1 MAEAR
6 VALPGAPP
14 ARPEARTAMPEERGA
29 TPHGPPEAAVALADV
44 LDGLARVVSSLPAA
58 HYARRTVGEYNA
70 SVGAHVRHCLDHVR
84 ALLLAASSGVLDGIL
99 DYESRRR
106 GTPIESSPTA
116 ALAAIGRLRAGA
128 LALPRGIVD
137 RPVLVRDRVAAAG
150 EPIGAR
156 STVGRELIFVC
167 SHTTHHGAIIAAM
180 VRRLGHE
187 TPERFGYAPSTIAFL
202 EGSACAR

>member
-6 VALPGAPP
+6 VAVP
-14 ARPEARTAMPEERGA
+14 AARTAMPGTRGA
-29 TPHGPPEAAVALADV
+29 TPDSPPEAAVALADV
-44 LDGLARVVSSLPAA
+44 LEDLARVVSSLPAE
-58 HYARRTVGEYNA
+58 HYARRPVGEFDA

-84 ALLLAASSGVLDGIL
+84 ALLLAASSGVPDGVL
-99 DYESRRR
+99 DYETRRR
-106 GTPIESSPTA
+106 GTPVESSPAA
-116 ALAAIGRLRAGA
+116 ALAAIGRLRAGT
-128 LALPRGIVD
+128 LELLSGIVE
-137 RPVLVRDRVAAAG
+137 RPILVRDRVAAAG

-156 STVGRELIFVC
+156 STLGRELIFVC